1 MKLFP
6 TPITFHV
13 AAAGAFMVVVGAVW
27 KTPPLVAFGAAT
39 VLAVS
44 IGRRLALE
52 SVAHLRE
59 AGFEMVWKNRGRIT
73 RMVQGETKELIL
85 ELRNRGADDLRGLDV
100 RVLASPS
107 VQASIEPR
115 TLDLPGGQTKLL
127 SVRLHTNRV
136 GRFGLHGLALDV
148 RGIPIGGDSLYEAPL
163 MFANPHGIEV
173 LPRSHSARL
182 HAAPARAR
190 VVRSSG
196 KGRMRGDGDDFR
208 ELRDHTAQDSFRNI
222 AWKASARRGKWLVRE
237 TERSSDVRTMVLLET
252 SGAIMQGAP
261 GLAPFDLMLPRA
273 YATLLAAQR
282 RGDHVGLVTF
292 CIQLNTLLPPK
303 KRKRGLEAELVR
315 EALLGSSSC
324 HDAHRNET
332 LEHELADQIR
342 EHLRPLDPDGL
353 RSIDARDL
361 DALADRA
368 DRLKHR
374 APFTSKP
381 PQGPTL
387 REQRLRHYARVFGL
401 DLPARI
407 ADVSVGLS
415 LAIAQAEASKA
426 SVVEV
431 FAAAPKQEP
440 IFEALRRLV
449 KSGAR
454 VNWNLA
460 PEPDTRRGADMLLA
474 AEAARTRAE
483 LVTDLS
489 RRELV
494 ACGVRVSVLRASEAL
509 EHDEPM
515 LGDHASREAIAF

>member
-6 TPITFHV
+6 TRITFHV
-13 AAAGAFMVVVGAVW
+13 AAAGAFMVVLGAVW
-27 KTPPLVAFGAAT
+27 KVPPLVAFGAAT

-44 IGRRLALE
+44 IGRRLAHE

-73 RMVQGETKELIL
+73 RMVQGETRELIL

-107 VQASIEPR
+107 VQATIEPR
-115 TLDLPGGQTKLL
+115 TLDLPGGETKLL
-127 SVRLHTNRV
+127 TVRLQTSRV

-148 RGIPIGGDSLYEAPL
+148 RGIPVGGDSLYEAPL
-163 MFANPHGIEV
+163 MFANPHGVEV
-173 LPRSHSARL
+173 LPLSRSGRLLESSTHARL
-182 HAAPARAR
+182 D
-190 VVRSSG
+190 RSSG
-196 KGRMRGDGDDFR
+196 KGRRRGEGDDFR
-208 ELRDHTAQDSFRNI
+208 ELRDHTAQDAFNNI

-237 TERSSDVRTMVLLET
+237 TERASDVRTVVLLET

-261 GLAPFDLMLPRA
+261 GFAPFDVLLPRA

-282 RGDHVGLVTF
+282 RGDQVGLVTF
-292 CIQLNTLLPPK
+292 CLQLNAVLEPK
-303 KRKRGLEAELVR
+303 KRKRALEAELVR
-315 EALLGSSSC
+315 EALLSSSSF

-332 LEHELADQIR
+332 LEHELAEQVR

-353 RSIDARDL
+353 RTMDARSL

-374 APFTSKP
+374 APFQSKP
-381 PQGPTL
+381 PGGPSL

-401 DLPARI
+401 DLPARV
-407 ADVSVGLS
+407 ADVSVGMA
-415 LAIAQAEASKA
+415 LAIDRAEASKA

-431 FAAAPKQEP
+431 FASAPKQGT
-440 IFEALRRLV
+440 IFEALRRLR
-449 KSGAR
+449 KSGTR

-460 PEPDTRRGADMLLA
+460 PEATGPRAADTLLA
-474 AEAARTRAE
+474 GEAARTRAE

-494 ACGVRVSVLRASEAL
+494 ACGVRVTILRSG
-509 EHDEPM
+509 EPFDAATE
-515 LGDHASREAIAF
+515 LTGDHASREAIAL